1 MRYLAVMTDEM
12 VRLRGLVETFYFDV
26 WNRGDEEAAH
36 RILSS
41 DLEFRGS
48 TGPTKQGVDQ
58 FLGYVRLIRGA
69 LSGYECVIEDTVVEP
84 PKLFAKMLF
93 RGTHAG
99 QFFGVPEVTAGPV
112 SLSRNICA
120 ASISTIEELPELPPA
135 TMSGTSF
142 CPLLASA
149 RATSMAT

>member
-1 MRYLAVMTDEM
+1 MTDETAS
-12 VRLRGLVETFYFDV
+12 LRGLVETFYFDV
-26 WNRGDEEAAH
+26 WNRGDEEAAR

-48 TGPTKQGVDQ
+48 TGSTKRGVDQ

-84 PKLFAKMLF
+84 PKVFAKMLF

-99 QFFGVPEVTAGPV
+99 PFFGVPPTGNIVTWAGAALFTV
-112 SLSRNICA
+112 AGSRICRVWVLGDVDGLKQQLA
-120 ASISTIEELPELPPA
+120 LAESVLP
-135 TMSGTSF
+135 
-142 CPLLASA
+142 
-149 RATSMAT
+149 